1 MKVFSSIYDFSSD
14 KKSIITIGT
23 FDGVHL
29 GHRLIFSRLN
39 EIAKKKNK
47 DSTLLTFSPHPRHV
61 LYPDDQDMK
70 LLNTLDE
77 KKTLLEELGIDNLI
91 VHKFTKKFSRI
102 KSSNF
107 IRDILVDK
115 FKVHTLIVGYDHHF
129 GRNREGSFDELISLA
144 KLYDFNIEIITSQ
157 NYEDV
162 AVSSTKIRQLIKK
175 GDIEKANNYLG
186 QAYFIN
192 GEVITGNR
200 IGNSLGFPTANILI
214 KNRWKLLPIDGVYAV
229 KVKLGR
235 NLFNGMMNIGKNPT
249 VDGENKSLEVNIFN
263 FSSDIY
269 GKKVKINF
277 VKRVRDEKKFK
288 SIHALQR
295 QLEIDKKKVQQILR

>member
-107 IRDILVDK
+107 IRDILVEK
-115 FKVHTLIVGYDHHF
+115 LKVHTLIIGYNHHF

-144 KLYDFNIEIITSQ
+144 KLYDFNIEIITPQ

>member
-91 VHKFTKKFSRI
+91 VHEFTKKFSRI

-107 IRDILVDK
+107 IRLC
-115 FKVHTLIVGYDHHF
+115 
-129 GRNREGSFDELISLA
+129 
-144 KLYDFNIEIITSQ
+144 
-157 NYEDV
+157 
-162 AVSSTKIRQLIKK
+162 SS
-175 GDIEKANNYLG
+175 N
-186 QAYFIN
+186 
-192 GEVITGNR
+192 
-200 IGNSLGFPTANILI
+200 
-214 KNRWKLLPIDGVYAV
+214 
-229 KVKLGR
+229 
-235 NLFNGMMNIGKNPT
+235 
-249 VDGENKSLEVNIFN
+249 
-263 FSSDIY
+263 
-269 GKKVKINF
+269 
-277 VKRVRDEKKFK
+277 
-288 SIHALQR
+288 H
-295 QLEIDKKKVQQILR
+295 